1 MAFQLSMTEVDLARG
16 IAERALKQINY
27 REFDEKLNVWL
38 AYINLEYKYGDEK
51 SFEHLFKRTK
61 EVNDVVV
68 FGVWPQ
74 FCLRLMT
81 RKSA

>member
-16 IAERALKQINY
+16 IGAALKQINY

-51 SFEHLFKRTK
+51 SLNTY
-61 EVNDVVV
+61 
-68 FGVWPQ
+68 
-74 FCLRLMT
+74 LRGLW
-81 RKSA
+81 K

>member
-51 SFEHLFKRTK
+51 SFEHVFKEGYGSERRSCR
-61 EVNDVVV
+61 
-68 FGVWPQ
+68 F
-74 FCLRLMT
+74 
-81 RKSA
+81 SACSHNFV